1 MIQGRLLGERQCLSW
16 ILKDKCERTEENKEQ
31 IKEKKEQ
38 KEQIKTGYVE
48 APNCETAW
56 TTQARKVWRSQII
69 VWW

>member
-1 MIQGRLLGERQCLSW
+1 MSW
-16 ILKDKCERTEENKEQ
+16 ILKDKCERTEEKKEQ

-38 KEQIKTGYVE
+38 IKTDYVE

-56 TTQARKVWRSQII
+56 TTQARKVWKSQII